1 MATTKNSTAPATV
14 EGKLKKLVNA
24 KVLLL
29 AVFFTDVLAEAKR
42 FSLITQEKN
51 NNVIK
56 MLNAVETTK
65 SNYKRLLKRIKEN
78 SEYMFNLP
86 NLKIMIHTVKP
97 NKDDDGIPRYLGHKL
112 IHYSQEVCHLLD
124 RAACFVER
132 IIS

>member
-78 SEYMFNLP
+78 SEYILNLP
-86 NLKIMIHTVKP
+86 NLKIMIHTVKS
-97 NKDDDGIPRYLGHKL
+97 NKDDDGIPRYLGHTL